1 MTEQERQ
8 GGWQFPPIPDV
19 DCIKLTGL
27 ARNTYYK
34 YKRQIRE
41 DAEMNDW
48 LLCKRSRCKSGQK
61 EHGTFKTRMPCS
73 FFCGL
78 CRLDNHTVQPNL
90 YNGGRKISQIGEKR
104 MRKFLMVLLSIA
116 FVLNL
121 AIVIG
126 LIGGYGS
133 PRRALYTI
141 TDELMNSAYRFKRG
155 WQFKNS
161 LPWLFIAIFKNSA
174 NQNGIFA
181 ICSLRMLLVH

>member
-1 MTEQERQ
+1 M
-8 GGWQFPPIPDV
+8 
-19 DCIKLTGL
+19 
-27 ARNTYYK
+27 
-34 YKRQIRE
+34 
-41 DAEMNDW
+41 
-48 LLCKRSRCKSGQK
+48 
-61 EHGTFKTRMPCS
+61 RMPCS
-73 FFCGL
+73 FFVGL
-78 CRLDNHTVQPNL
+78 YRMDNHTVQPNL

-161 LPWLFIAIFKNSA
+161 LP
-174 NQNGIFA
+174 
-181 ICSLRMLLVH
+181 